1 MERVKRMV
9 GDVTMVRAGSVPNR
23 QPVVPADPLSRSSS
37 AVPPLEG
44 SGAQSATSPLPS
56 SAFPPLA
63 AQATNLFQ
71 SVAAFMS
78 DVPQADSSDRGD
90 RPGKIRTIW
99 HPLLVR
105 LLTVTLGSAFKVEQ
119 EISVGKM
126 PLRVD
131 ILLIRREG
139 GELSAA
145 DARDLAELLPLLNR
159 FTLVEFKAPTDALER
174 GDFAQLLGCAYL
186 WHGQQSEPVTR
197 EEISLL
203 VVAPN
208 VNAPLR
214 DDLRLLGCEIREHE
228 AGIFRVSG
236 QPLAIWLVETDVMA
250 ERVRPILSLV
260 SRAFLNDRES
270 IIERLAEL
278 GEAAL
283 ARCHYVVQQVQQF
296 RKEEDMAMQETLTK
310 TLKEF
315 DEELVDRIVQGL
327 PAERRLRGLPP
338 EEVLRVVPPEERLR
352 GLPPEE
358 RLRGLSPEQ
367 RLAGLSEQE
376 AARMRELL
384 ERKKE

>member
-1 MERVKRMV
+1 
-9 GDVTMVRAGSVPNR
+9 
-23 QPVVPADPLSRSSS
+23 
-37 AVPPLEG
+37 
-44 SGAQSATSPLPS
+44 
-56 SAFPPLA
+56 
-63 AQATNLFQ
+63 
-71 SVAAFMS
+71 
-78 DVPQADSSDRGD
+78 
-90 RPGKIRTIW
+90 
-99 HPLLVR
+99 
-105 LLTVTLGSAFKVEQ
+105 
-119 EISVGKM
+119 
-126 PLRVD
+126 
-131 ILLIRREG
+131 
-139 GELSAA
+139 
-145 DARDLAELLPLLNR
+145 
-159 FTLVEFKAPTDALER
+159 
-174 GDFAQLLGCAYL
+174 
-186 WHGQQSEPVTR
+186 
-197 EEISLL
+197 
-203 VVAPN
+203 
-208 VNAPLR
+208 
-214 DDLRLLGCEIREHE
+214 
-228 AGIFRVSG
+228 
-236 QPLAIWLVETDVMA
+236 MA